1 LFVDEDAMKR
11 IIILLSLILASC
23 SSIYLDTSDLLR
35 DQNKENLKKLS
46 VGQPKNLVMDI
57 MGRDPS
63 KGVFMWIDNPYRTEV
78 LTGKDGKTYEV
89 LYYYTDLKMRD
100 DKITDD
106 ELTPVVLQDDKL
118 VGWGYAFLDQKVPPK
133 PVYTR

>member
-1 LFVDEDAMKR
+1 MKKF
-11 IIILLSLILASC
+11 IVLLSLILAGC
-23 SSIYLDTSDLLR
+23 SSLYLDTSDLLR

-46 VGQPKNLVMDI
+46 AGQPKNLVMEL
-57 MGRDPS
+57 MGTDPS

-78 LTGKDGKTYEV
+78 LVGKDGKTYEV
-89 LYYYTDLKMRD
+89 LYYYTDMKARD

-106 ELTPVVLQDDKL
+106 ELTPVVLQDGKL
-118 VGWGYAFLDQKVPPK
+118 VGCGYPFLDQKVPPK

>member
-63 KGVFMWIDNPYRTEV
+63 KGVFMWIDNPYRTEM

>member
-11 IIILLSLILASC
+11 IIILLSLILAGC

-46 VGQPKNLVMDI
+46 VGQPKNLVMEL
-57 MGRDPS
+57 MGTDPS

-118 VGWGYAFLDQKVPPK
+118 VGWGYPFLDQKVPPK